1 MVLRVLP
8 AVLDRHMMGS
18 EWIVIFREGLKQKMA
33 PGKKVQADR
42 GYNSNL
48 ADESVDVV
56 NAQHYGQQGIAKF
69 QVP

>member
-18 EWIVIFREGLKQKMA
+18 EWIVIFREGLKQKMT

-42 GYNSNL
+42 G
-48 ADESVDVV
+48 SVDVV